1 MSAMSEHEPA
11 LNPDFAYCLKK
22 FGLPI
27 SGEAVPPEVI
37 AAYAGRTP
45 SSLHDFWKQCG
56 VGLWL
61 DGRFQL
67 CRPDRYQPI
76 LDMILAND
84 PDFPPAESTLLGF
97 TAFGRLLIWHNKQYL
112 LTIDLVN
119 KVAYTEHLSP
129 KHPILPPDLSVGLD
143 LSFVDDPSYD
153 FLEHTDDAKPLFA
166 QALKKLG
173 PLAFGECYGFFPA
186 MGLGG
191 LGVLSELRR
200 VRALERFAI
209 IAQLDPIELRF
220 NDLVKKRVVRLRN
233 LGG

>member
-1 MSAMSEHEPA
+1 MSEHKPG
-11 LNPDFAYCLKK
+11 LNANFAYCLKK
-22 FGLPI
+22 FGLPMG
-27 SGEAVPPEVI
+27 GEAVPPEVL
-37 AAYAGRTP
+37 AAYGGRTP
-45 SSLHDFWKQCG
+45 SSLRDFWKQCG

-84 PDFPPAESTLLGF
+84 PDYPPAESTLLGF
-97 TAFGRLLIWHNKQYL
+97 TAFGELLIWHNKQYL
-112 LTIDLVN
+112 LTVDLVN
-119 KVAYTEHLSP
+119 KIANTQHLSP
-129 KHPILPPDLSVGLD
+129 KHPILPPERSIGSALGFIDQ
-143 LSFVDDPSYD
+143 PSYD
-153 FLEHTDDAKPLFA
+153 FLEHTDSAKPLFA
-166 QALKKLG
+166 RALKKLG
-173 PLAFGECYGFFPA
+173 PLALGECYGFFPA

-200 VRALERFAI
+200 VRALEHFAI

-220 NDLVKKRVVRLRN
+220 NDFAQQRVVRLRN

>member
-1 MSAMSEHEPA
+1 MSEHEPG
-11 LNPDFAYCLKK
+11 LNANFAFCVKK
-22 FGLPI
+22 FGLPAH
-27 SGEAVPPEVI
+27 GDAVPPEVI

-45 SSLHDFWKQCG
+45 SSLRDFWKQCG

-76 LDMILAND
+76 IDMILAND

-97 TAFGRLLIWHNKQYL
+97 TAFGELLIWHNKQYL
-112 LTIDLVN
+112 LTVDLVN

-129 KHPILPPDLSVGLD
+129 KHPILPPERSVGSD
-143 LSFVDDPSYD
+143 LGRIVDPSYD
-153 FLEHTDDAKPLFA
+153 FLEHTDSARPLFA
-166 QALKKLG
+166 RALKKLG
-173 PLAFGECYGFFPA
+173 SLAFGECYGFFPA

-200 VRALERFAI
+200 VRALEHFAI
-209 IAQLDPIELRF
+209 IAQLDSIELRF
-220 NDLVKKRVVRLRN
+220 NDLVKKQVVRLRN